1 MCRVYLQ
8 DKKRQFDKT
17 LPTKTAF
24 IIYDN
29 AVHWTD
35 LTRWI
40 YVWKYV
46 VLNIPLIFCRYGV
59 KVPPQPK
66 VTSAYSFQ
74 NAFFYLQFADDQEAG
89 SPMRVLRKTRRK
101 SKFNPQKQRS
111 KYICVPRNVKEAG
124 NHFIWEFG
132 RGSNL
137 NVPTKYGYL
146 HHYRVCEFGGDDC
159 IHTESHVDR
168 TMFHYRDRLL
178 TNVNSVLKKLSDRC
192 QLDQSLKRDLLDQQS

>member
-1 MCRVYLQ
+1 
-8 DKKRQFDKT
+8 
-17 LPTKTAF
+17 
-24 IIYDN
+24 
-29 AVHWTD
+29 
-35 LTRWI
+35 
-40 YVWKYV
+40 
-46 VLNIPLIFCRYGV
+46 
-59 KVPPQPK
+59 
-66 VTSAYSFQ
+66 
-74 NAFFYLQFADDQEAG
+74 
-89 SPMRVLRKTRRK
+89 MRVLRKTRRK